1 MTKLSVM
8 LVSDTS
14 GSMSGKK
21 IGDSIRAQKDFL
33 DQLPAGS
40 EVGLVNFG
48 GRVKLVNEPTRNFT
62 ELKKAL
68 INSSAGGGTPLYSAL
83 KMGFEVVTN
92 RNTNW
97 KISSLFRA
105 GEGQPTKP
113 PPSGRKKAIVL
124 STDGHATVMANKKD
138 IKNMGKRIKDKGI
151 KLITIAIGSKADRKL
166 LKELASTQKDY
177 HEAKFSGD
185 LPDLYKDVASG
196 LMRAEGRDGP

>member
-21 IGDSIRAQKDFL
+21 IGNSIRAQKDFL
-33 DQLPAGS
+33 YQLPPGS

-48 GRVKLVNEPTRNFT
+48 GRVKLANKPTGNFT
-62 ELKKAL
+62 ELNKAL
-68 INSSAGGGTPLYSAL
+68 VNSSAGGGTPLYSAL

-92 RNTNW
+92 KKTDW
-97 KISSLFRA
+97 KISSLFKA

-113 PPSGRKKAIVL
+113 PPTGSKKAIVL
-124 STDGHATVMANKKD
+124 STDGHATGKGTKKD
-138 IKNMGKRIKDKGI
+138 IKSLGRKIKDKGI
-151 KLITIAIGSKADRKL
+151 KLIAIAIGSKADRKL
-166 LKELASTQKDY
+166 LKELASTYKDY

-185 LPDLYKDVASG
+185 LPDLYKEVASG
-196 LMRAEGRDGP
+196 LVRAEGRDGP